1 MQHVSAGFLGGLA
14 SSVLLQPLDLLKTRV
29 QQNSSANVIEVL
41 KSLKSVKEAWRG
53 TLPSVIRTSC
63 GAGLYFGVL
72 NFLRTQR
79 ASASQKNAFRTSVLP
94 KLGVWD
100 NIITGASARALAGFI
115 MMPITVIKV
124 RYESSLYSYK
134 SINEAFKD
142 IISSP
147 LGWRGLFAGFGATVT
162 RDAPYAGI
170 YMVLYDISKSFLQT
184 EYISAPVANSMAA
197 INAAILASTATAPF
211 DTVKTRVQI
220 SNKRLSYGQAWNQIV
235 SSGWRTLFDGLNLRL
250 FRKAI
255 STGISWCIYEEIVR
269 YTAAGTKTAT
279 PNS

>member
-29 QQNSSANVIEVL
+29 QQNSAPGLLQVVR
-41 KSLKSVKEAWRG
+41 SLGSVKEAWRG

-79 ASASQKNAFRTSVLP
+79 ASSSQKHAFRTSVLP

-100 NIITGASARALAGFI
+100 NIITGASARAFVGFL
-115 MMPITVIKV
+115 MMPITVVKV

-134 SINEAFKD
+134 SLAEAFRD
-142 IISSP
+142 VARGP
-147 LGWRGLFAGFGATVT
+147 QGWRGLFAGYGATVT
-162 RDAPYAGI
+162 RDAPYAGL
-170 YMVLYDISKSFLQT
+170 YMMLYDLSKSFLQS
-184 EYISAPVANSMAA
+184 EYISPPIANSLAA
-197 INAAILASTATAPF
+197 INAAALATTATAPF

-220 SNKRLSYGQAWNQIV
+220 SNKRLTYTQAWHEV
-235 SSGWRTLFDGLNLRL
+235 TDAGWRRLFDGLNLRL

-255 STGISWCIYEEIVR
+255 STGISWCIYEEVVR
-269 YTAAGTKTAT
+269 YTKV
-279 PNS
+279 